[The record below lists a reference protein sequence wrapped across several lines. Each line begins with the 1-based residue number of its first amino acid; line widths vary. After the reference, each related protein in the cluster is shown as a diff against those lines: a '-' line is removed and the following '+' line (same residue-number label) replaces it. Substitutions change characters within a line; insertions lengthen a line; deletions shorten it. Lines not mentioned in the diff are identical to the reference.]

1 MAAAALAAAALAA
14 YGGTFASPFLHD
26 DAGGIAGN
34 PTIRHFSSALFPPP
48 GGLPVSGRPVLN
60 LSFAINYAISGSAVW
75 SYHALNL
82 LIHIAAGWAL
92 FGIVRRTLSKSSRGT
107 VRPKKILSG
116 RSWSTPELPA
126 KPARGP
132 SWFCHDV
139 PPGPGGGHEASNSP
153 TGSPLA
159 KLCQH
164 PFAVAFSIALLWIL
178 HPLQT
183 ESVTYLSQRAESLM
197 GLFYLLTLYFFIR
210 GARSE
215 DGTRQAGWYAL
226 SVLACVI
233 GMGTKEVMVTAPVMV
248 LLYDRAFVSGSFAE
262 AWRRRRGVYLC
273 LASTWVLLAFLVGG
287 GASRGGTAGFGT
299 SLPWWAY
306 AFTQLRAVAHY
317 LRLSFWPSP
326 LIFDYGLFWG
336 GPPLAMACDGALIA
350 GLAAASAILL
360 FRNVPL
366 GFLGAWFFVILAPS
380 SSVVPF
386 ATELIAEHRAYL
398 SLAGVIVAAVFGVQ
412 VLWRHLSAR
421 WGLGRRTS
429 VFMGLLAVAVVSAGL
444 GAATIQRNEAYR
456 SALNLWTDS
465 VAKTPQN
472 AGARNNLGNALADRG
487 LLPEAIAQYEEA
499 LRLVPDYDD
508 PQYNLGNALARS
520 GRLQEAVEHYRTAM
534 TVRPGNAAIRYALG
548 EALRRLGRL
557 DEAQSEYEEA
567 LKGESD
573 SVDVWYGLGSAMLN
587 GGRWEQ
593 AARAFGMAVRLNPD
607 DTDALV
613 NYAGALAQLG
623 RNSESARAFQTAL
636 RLEPDA
642 ADVHN
647 DLGGVLAQDGR
658 LAEAKE
664 EFEHALRLKP
674 DYPEA
679 RNNLERV
686 SRMID
691 AQQAPSPAAGR

>member
-14 YGGTFASPFLHD
+14 YGGTFAGPFLHD

-34 PTIRHFSSALFPPP
+34 PTIRHFSSALFPPS

-82 LIHIAAGWAL
+82 LIHVTAGWAL
-92 FGIVRRTLSKSSRGT
+92 FGIVRRTLSA
-107 VRPKKILSG
+107 V
-116 RSWSTPELPA
+116 
-126 KPARGP
+126 
-132 SWFCHDV
+132 
-139 PPGPGGGHEASNSP
+139 SNSP
-153 TGSPLA
+153 TGSSLA
-159 KLCQH
+159 ELCH
-164 PFAVAFSIALLWIL
+164 CPTITAFSIALLWIL

-262 AWRRRRGVYLC
+262 TWRRRRGVYLC
-273 LASTWVLLAFLVGG
+273 LASTSVLLAFLVGG

-326 LIFDYGLFWG
+326 LIFDYGLVWG
-336 GPPLAMACDGALIA
+336 GPLFAMACDGALIA

-360 FRNVPL
+360 FRNAPL

-380 SSVVPF
+380 SSVVPV
-386 ATELIAEHRAYL
+386 ATELIAEHRSYL

-412 VLWRHLSAR
+412 VLWRYLGAR
-421 WGLGRRTS
+421 WGLGGRTS
-429 VFMGLLAVAVVSAGL
+429 VFMGLLAVAVAAAGL
-444 GAATIQRNEAYR
+444 GAATIRRNEVYR
-456 SALNLWTDS
+456 SALDLWTDS

-487 LLPEAIAQYEEA
+487 LLPEAVEQYEEA

-534 TVRPGNAAIRYALG
+534 RVRPGNAAIRYALG

-557 DEAQSEYEEA
+557 DEAQSQYEEA

-573 SVDVWYGLGSAMLN
+573 SVDVWCGLGSAMLN

-593 AARAFGMAVRLNPD
+593 AARAFGMAVQLNPD

>member
-1 MAAAALAAAALAA
+1 MAAAALAAAALAV
-14 YGGTFASPFLHD
+14 YGGTLHSPFLHD

-34 PTIRHFSSALFPPP
+34 PTIRHFSSALFPPS

-82 LIHIAAGWAL
+82 LIHIGAGWAL
-92 FGIVRRTLSKSSRGT
+92 FGIVRRTLSN
-107 VRPKKILSG
+107 
-116 RSWSTPELPA
+116 
-126 KPARGP
+126 
-132 SWFCHDV
+132 
-139 PPGPGGGHEASNSP
+139 ASNSP
-153 TGSPLA
+153 SGSSLA

-164 PFAVAFSIALLWIL
+164 PFAVAFFIALLWTL

-197 GLFYLLTLYFFIR
+197 GLLYLLTLYCFVRGTEIGNGA
-210 GARSE
+210 GAR
-215 DGTRQAGWYAL
+215 RRAGWYAL
-226 SVLACVI
+226 SVLACVL
-233 GMGTKEVMVTAPVMV
+233 GMGTKEVMVTAPVMI
-248 LLYDRAFVSGSFAE
+248 LLYDRAFVSGSFSE
-262 AWRRRRGVYLC
+262 AWRRRRGVYLW
-273 LASTWVLLAFLVGG
+273 LAATWILLAFLVGG

-306 AFTQLRAVAHY
+306 AFTQLRAVALY

-326 LIFDYGLFWG
+326 LTFDYGLVWG
-336 GPPLAMACDGALIA
+336 GPPLVMAFDGALIA
-350 GLAAASAILL
+350 GLAAVSAILL
-360 FRNVPL
+360 FRNTAL
-366 GFLGAWFFVILAPS
+366 GFFGAWFFLILAPS
-380 SSVVPF
+380 SSVVPV

-398 SLAGVIVAAVFGVQ
+398 SLAAVIIAAVFGVQ
-412 VLWRHLSAR
+412 IVWRYLGAR
-421 WGLGRRTS
+421 SGLGGRTS
-429 VFMGLLAVAVVSAGL
+429 VLMGLLAVAVVATGL
-444 GAATIQRNEAYR
+444 GAATVQRNEAYR
-456 SALNLWTDS
+456 SALDLWTDA

-472 AGARNNLGNALADRG
+472 AGARNNLGNALADQG
-487 LLPEAIAQYEEA
+487 MLPEAMAQYEEA

-534 TVRPGNAAIRYALG
+534 RVRPGNAAIRYALG

-557 DEAQSEYEEA
+557 DEAQSQYEEA

-573 SVDVWYGLGSAMLN
+573 SVDVWRGLGSAMLN

-593 AARAFGMAVRLNPD
+593 AARAFGMAVQLNPD

-613 NYAGALAQLG
+613 NYAGSLAQLG
-623 RNSESARAFQTAL
+623 RNSESARAFQDAL

-658 LAEAKE
+658 LAEARE

-686 SRMID
+686 SRTID
-691 AQQAPSPAAGR
+691 ARQTPSPAAGH